1 MVSFKMKRHI
11 FVPRLLE
18 LSNDVEKNPGPPK
31 VIKSGL
37 IPAAANGNGHK
48 DKTSNKMA
56 DKAEA
61 KNSSKDTNGT
71 TATATTTAA
80 TKVDDGMSPTSAND
94 LESLRAIV
102 ERQAEIIRLQRS
114 ELEAVKKQMEKNQQ
128 LSQDFQSEMSE
139 IRKNWQTV
147 FDAKKP
153 AADDN
158 SNQASIASKLE
169 ALASAYND
177 IQDRLYEIDKSWKN
191 NLMIYGVPCAE
202 NIEEDTVITEEKV
215 MELVVT
221 CDIPRHA
228 NIGIHKT
235 HMRSNM
241 RIHRYSVNRVC
252 IMYIVRIHVS
262 RYLRRTW

>member
-1 MVSFKMKRHI
+1 MVSFKTEQRI

-37 IPAAANGNGHK
+37 IPAGSNGNGNK

-56 DKAEA
+56 DKSEV
-61 KNSSKDTNGT
+61 KNSSKDSNGT
-71 TATATTTAA
+71 TTTSSTAP
-80 TKVDDGMSPTSAND
+80 KVDDGMSPTSAND

-102 ERQAEIIRLQRS
+102 ERQAEVIRLQRT
-114 ELEAVKKQMEKNQQ
+114 ELESVKKQMEKNLQ

-139 IRKNWQTV
+139 IRKNWQSV
-147 FDAKKP
+147 LEAKKP
-153 AADDN
+153 DDA
-158 SNQASIASKLE
+158 SQASIASKLE

-215 MELVVT
+215 ASLLE
-221 CDIPRHA
+221 
-228 NIGIHKT
+228 
-235 HMRSNM
+235 
-241 RIHRYSVNRVC
+241 
-252 IMYIVRIHVS
+252 
-262 RYLRRTW
+262 

>member
-1 MVSFKMKRHI
+1 MQGVSMPLALLPGSNVFRGPEPVPYPPPCGWISYPPRH
-11 FVPRLLE
+11 
-18 LSNDVEKNPGPPK
+18 
-31 VIKSGL
+31 
-37 IPAAANGNGHK
+37 
-48 DKTSNKMA
+48 
-56 DKAEA
+56 
-61 KNSSKDTNGT
+61 
-71 TATATTTAA
+71 
-80 TKVDDGMSPTSAND
+80 
-94 LESLRAIV
+94 
-102 ERQAEIIRLQRS
+102 
-114 ELEAVKKQMEKNQQ
+114 
-128 LSQDFQSEMSE
+128 
-139 IRKNWQTV
+139 
-147 FDAKKP
+147 
-153 AADDN
+153 DN

>member
-56 DKAEA
+56 DKSEA

-71 TATATTTAA
+71 TTTTTTAA

-139 IRKNWQTV
+139 IRKNWQSV
-147 FDAKKP
+147 LEVKKP
-153 AADDN
+153 DDT
-158 SNQASIASKLE
+158 SQATIASKLE

-191 NLMIYGVPCAE
+191 NLMIYGVPCPE
-202 NIEEDTVITEEKV
+202 NTEEDSIITEEKV
-215 MELVVT
+215 ILTAQCCQTYYILLTHLYLELRGLSQG
-221 CDIPRHA
+221 PRAKGLCTLH
-228 NIGIHKT
+228 
-235 HMRSNM
+235 
-241 RIHRYSVNRVC
+241 
-252 IMYIVRIHVS
+252 
-262 RYLRRTW
+262 